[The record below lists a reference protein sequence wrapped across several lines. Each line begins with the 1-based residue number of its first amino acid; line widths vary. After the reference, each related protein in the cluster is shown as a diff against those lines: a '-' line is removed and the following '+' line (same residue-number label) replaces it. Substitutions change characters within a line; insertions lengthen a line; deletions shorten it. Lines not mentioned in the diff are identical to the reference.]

1 MKRTMRKLA
10 VLIALASVS
19 AAAVAADKAPKK
31 GYLTDSDNDVVKSGF
46 GLCWHTGFWTPADA
60 IDGCDGM
67 LQKAAPA
74 ASGVQLVTPLP
85 AGQPAP
91 YVEPAD
97 PVVAAPA
104 AAPAAPSA
112 PSADKLTFE
121 TAAFFDFDK
130 AVLKPAGKAK
140 LADLV
145 SKLQGTDIEVVVAT
159 GHTDAIGSDA
169 YNMRLSLRRAS
180 AVKAFLVSK
189 GIPGDRVFV
198 EGKGENQPVAS
209 NKTREGRAKNRRVEV
224 EVVGRKQ

>member
-1 MKRTMRKLA
+1 MKRTMRKFA

-19 AAAVAADKAPKK
+19 AFAMAADKAPKK

-60 IDGCDGM
+60 IEGCDGM

-85 AGQPAP
+85 AGEPTP
-91 YVEPAD
+91 YVEPA
-97 PVVAAPA
+97 PVVAAAPVA
-104 AAPAAPSA
+104 AAPT
-112 PSADKLTFE
+112 ADKVTFE
-121 TAAFFDFDK
+121 ADAFFDFDK
-130 AVLKPAGKAK
+130 SVLKPAGKAK
-140 LADLV
+140 LSDLV

-169 YNMRLSLRRAS
+169 YNMKLSLRRAN

-189 GIPGDRVFV
+189 GIPADRVFV
-198 EGKGENQPVAS
+198 EGKGESQPVAS